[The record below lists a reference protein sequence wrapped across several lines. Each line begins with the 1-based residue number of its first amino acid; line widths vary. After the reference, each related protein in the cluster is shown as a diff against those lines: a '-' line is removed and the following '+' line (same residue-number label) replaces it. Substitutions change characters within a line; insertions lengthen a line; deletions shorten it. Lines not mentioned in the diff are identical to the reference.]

1 MGVMRFRV
9 SPPGFLTGWPEA
21 LSAYISGFDGRVFPT
36 RVEIDG
42 DVLVC
47 RRPSSDSG
55 RLHIAWP
62 VAGFGRTLV
71 STSSLRDL
79 GDEAVGESGDE
90 SSEYLLSLELARG
103 KIGQLRNQRA
113 AWESAGMQVAA
124 TFVEASRQAHRIFAR
139 ATSVQSDPDE
149 SSRLAEAALVH
160 AHNAAQL
167 LASTYIT
174 QRLDVRRGRSQRFPA
189 SLGCGVSGESPPA
202 AWETLPSGLFN
213 SVTIPVS
220 WRRIESLEGESEW
233 SESDSLVDWAIAER
247 LLIQGGPLLDFGDG
261 GMPEWLSA
269 WSGDVGNL
277 QSFVCDFVETALT
290 RYVGRIR
297 VWELASRVNT
307 GGGLQLSEEARL
319 ALLARAIE
327 VARGVDDVEQLVVRI
342 EQPWGRYQS
351 SGRHLLSPLQFVDG
365 LIRCAPGL
373 SAISLEI
380 TSGLSPGDPGRRDLM
395 DLSRLLD
402 IWSTLGLPLHVTMAA
417 PSAGGMDS
425 GGRFVRSASD
435 PDPGGEE
442 SGHWSVSSQA
452 AWVDAVLPLL
462 LSKQSVSGI
471 TWAQLVD
478 SDPPGFV
485 SAGLF
490 DRELKARP
498 VVEAIRGQRFG
509 LWPAD

>member
-79 GDEAVGESGDE
+79 GDE

-113 AWESAGMQVAA
+113 AWESAGMQVPA
-124 TFVEASRQAHRIFAR
+124 TFVEASRQAHRIFAG

-174 QRLDVRRGRSQRFPA
+174 QRLEVRRGRSQRFPA
-189 SLGCGVSGESPPA
+189 SLGCGVSGESPPV
-202 AWETLPSGLFN
+202 AWETLPAGLFN

-220 WRRIESLEGESEW
+220 WRRIESVEGESEW
-233 SESDSLVDWAIAER
+233 SESDGLVDWAIAER
-247 LLIQGGPLLDFGDG
+247 LLIHGGPLLDFGDA
-261 GMPEWLSA
+261 GMPEWLA
-269 WSGDVGNL
+269 PWAGDVGNL

-297 VWELASRVNT
+297 GWELASRVNT

-319 ALLARAIE
+319 ALLAQAIE
-327 VARGVDDVEQLVVRI
+327 VARGVNDVEQLVVRI

-351 SGRHLLSPLQFVDG
+351 SGRHLLSPLQFIDG
-365 LIRCAPGL
+365 LVRCAPGL

-435 PDPGGEE
+435 PDPGDEE
-442 SGHWSVSSQA
+442 SGYWSVSSQA

-490 DRELKARP
+490 DRDLTARP

-509 LWPAD
+509 LWSAD